1 MDKRQKKIG
10 KVMGEFKD
18 GTLKSGGS
26 GKKVTNPKQA
36 MAIALS
42 EANRLN
48 QGGMLGDIYSR
59 PMFQTPVQRSG
70 GGIMAGVA
78 PVNLQEGGDPGL
90 MDYVLEAPS
99 AFGRMVSGMVAGND
113 GTMNDFFSLE
123 KTEEGSGLNLR
134 DLTDFLIVDP
144 EDPTDVAIA
153 AATAPLLI
161 FPPAAIAARL
171 AAAGYKG
178 TKVARAVDKA
188 AEIQDKIPGLLSG
201 GTSRLATLGQG
212 QIARE
217 VVPMAQ
223 EGAGAAVGG
232 IADLVSPPAM
242 AAGTEEE
249 EDSSI
254 FDSGALKGIGTGI
267 AGLAAVS
274 PKFRGLLKATGAA
287 AGRGAL
293 KGLDVATDNPGKAAA
308 VAGVGYGASQLMG
321 DEPEPP
327 TPPSTTTTPQT
338 SRIAEAQKQMEEEAN
353 TPQTEEEKQ
362 GFFANIMERLTD
374 PRVQAGLANAAK
386 PTEGYVP
393 RNFFSDFNEGVRAYD
408 LEQAKISSLTGGEE
422 TTFTANYEFLQEKFP
437 ESSPEEIMDMALSLS
452 NRGGKT
458 TLINTLFRAEKER
471 YPDMPTDQVLKRVQ
485 DMAAGM
491 SSGAPTIDVD
501 TGEVIK
507 ITAEDVD

>member
-18 GTLKSGGS
+18 ETLKSGGS

-42 EANRLN
+42 EANKLN

-59 PMFQTPVQRSG
+59 PMFQTPVQRAG

-78 PVNLQEGGDPGL
+78 PVNLQDGGDPGL
-90 MDYVLEAPS
+90 MDYLSGIGS
-99 AFGRMVSGMVAGND
+99 AIVGDD
-113 GTMNDFFSLE
+113 GTMDDFFSLE

-134 DLTDFLIVDP
+134 DLTDVLIVDP

-232 IADLVSPPAM
+232 IADLISPPAM
-242 AAGTEEE
+242 AAGTDDE
-249 EDSSI
+249 EDSS
-254 FDSGALKGIGTGI
+254 FLDSAITGAQGL
-267 AGLAAVS
+267 AGLGAIGMLFPQTRPLVKGAA
-274 PKFRGLLKATGAA
+274 AA

-293 KGLDVATDNPGKAAA
+293 KGLDVATDNPVKAAG

-327 TPPSTTTTPQT
+327 TPPSTTAMPQT
-338 SRIAEAQKQMEEEAN
+338 SQIAETQKQIEESDTPKNEEE
-353 TPQTEEEKQ
+353 EQ

-393 RNFFSDFNEGVRAYD
+393 RNFFSDFNEGVRNYD
-408 LEQAKISSLTGGEE
+408 LEQAKIRSLEGDEE
-422 TTFTANYEFLQEKFP
+422 TDFMKNYAYLREKFP
-437 ESSPEEIMDMALSLS
+437 EEEEESIRKMALSLS
-452 NRGGKT
+452 TRGSATAMMSLFSKLVPPGT
-458 TLINTLFRAEKER
+458 TLTEEQANETMNMVKRIMAGQAAPPTNVSAQTAAELTE
-471 YPDMPTDQVLKRVQ
+471 
-485 DMAAGM
+485 
-491 SSGAPTIDVD
+491 
-501 TGEVIK
+501 
-507 ITAEDVD
+507 EDVQRLTGGI

>member
-1 MDKRQKKIG
+1 MNKRERKIS

-18 GTLKSGGS
+18 RTLKSGGS
-26 GKKVTNPKQA
+26 GKTVTNPKQA
-36 MAIALS
+36 MAIALA
-42 EANRLN
+42 EANKLN
-48 QGGMLGDIYSR
+48 QGGMLGNIYSR
-59 PMFQTPVQRSG
+59 PMFQTPVQRAG

-78 PVNLQEGGDPGL
+78 PVNLQDGGDPGL
-90 MDYVLEAPS
+90 MDYLSGLGS
-99 AFGRMVSGMVAGND
+99 AIVGDD
-113 GTMNDFFSLE
+113 GTMDDFFSLE

-134 DLTDFLIVDP
+134 DLTDALIVDP

-188 AEIQDKIPGLLSG
+188 AQLQEKIPGILSG

-217 VVPMAQ
+217 AVPMAQ

-232 IADLVSPPAM
+232 IADLISPPAM
-242 AAGTEEE
+242 AAGLDAEE
-249 EDSSI
+249 EDSS
-254 FDSGALKGIGTGI
+254 FLDSAITGAQALG
-267 AGLAAVS
+267 AGAAGVAAFS

-293 KGLDVATDNPGKAAA
+293 KGLDVATDNPVKTAA
-308 VAGVGYGASQLMG
+308 VGGAGYVASQLMG

-353 TPQTEEEKQ
+353 TPRTKEEEQ
-362 GFFANIMERLTD
+362 GFFANIMERLSD

-422 TTFTANYEFLQEKFP
+422 TTFTANYEFLAEKFP
-437 ESSPEEIMDMALSLS
+437 ESSPQEIMDMALSLS

-458 TLINTLFRAEKER
+458 TLVNTLFKSVKEANPELSPEEAYQRA
-471 YPDMPTDQVLKRVQ
+471 VA
-485 DMAAGM
+485 MATGA
-491 SSGAPTIDVD
+491 SGTPTIDPD

-507 ITAEDVD
+507 ITAEDLDE

>member
-1 MDKRQKKIG
+1 MNKRERKIS

-18 GTLKSGGS
+18 RTLKSGGS
-26 GKKVTNPKQA
+26 GKTVTNPKQA
-36 MAIALS
+36 MAIALAQ
-42 EANRLN
+42 ANKLN
-48 QGGMLGDIYSR
+48 QGGMLGNIYSR
-59 PMFQTPVQRSG
+59 PMFQTPVQRAG

-78 PVNLQEGGDPGL
+78 PINLQDGGDPGF
-90 MDYVLEAPS
+90 MDYLSGLGS
-99 AFGRMVSGMVAGND
+99 AIVGND
-113 GTMNDFFSLE
+113 GSMDDFFSLE

-134 DLTDFLIVDP
+134 DLTDALIVDP

-188 AEIQDKIPGLLSG
+188 AQLQEKIPGILSG
-201 GTSRLATLGQG
+201 GTSRAATFGQG

-217 VVPMAQ
+217 AVPMAQ

-232 IADLVSPPAM
+232 IADLVSPSAM
-242 AAGTEEE
+242 AAGPDDEE
-249 EDSSI
+249 EDSS
-254 FDSGALKGIGTGI
+254 FLDSAITGAQALGTAAGIGMLFPQTRPLVQG
-267 AGLAAVS
+267 AA
-274 PKFRGLLKATGAA
+274 AA

-293 KGLDVATDNPGKAAA
+293 KGLDVVTDNPGKAAA
-308 VAGVGYGASQLMG
+308 ALGVGYGASQLMG
-321 DEPEPP
+321 DEPEAPVM
-327 TPPSTTTTPQT
+327 PSTSP
-338 SRIAEAQKQMEEEAN
+338 IAEAQKQMEEEAN

-362 GFFANIMERLTD
+362 GFFSNIMKRLSD

-408 LEQAKISSLTGGEE
+408 LEQAKISSLTGGDE
-422 TTFTANYEFLQEKFP
+422 TTFTANYEFLAEKFP
-437 ESSPEEIMDMALSLS
+437 ESSPQEIMDMALSLS

-458 TLINTLFRAEKER
+458 TLINTLFKSVKEANPELSPEEAYQRA
-471 YPDMPTDQVLKRVQ
+471 VA
-485 DMAAGM
+485 MA
-491 SSGAPTIDVD
+491 SGASGTPTIDPD

-507 ITAEDVD
+507 LTAEDLDE

>member
-1 MDKRQKKIG
+1 MNKRERKIS

-18 GTLKSGGS
+18 RTLKSGGS
-26 GKKVTNPKQA
+26 GKTVTNPKQA
-36 MAIALS
+36 MAIALA
-42 EANRLN
+42 EANKLN
-48 QGGMLGDIYSR
+48 QGGMLGNIYSR
-59 PMFQTPVQRSG
+59 PMFQTPVQRAG

-78 PVNLQEGGDPGL
+78 PVNLQDGGDPGL
-90 MDYVLEAPS
+90 MDYLSGFGS
-99 AFGRMVSGMVAGND
+99 AIVGND
-113 GTMNDFFSLE
+113 GTMDDFFSLE

-134 DLTDFLIVDP
+134 DITDFLIVDP

-188 AEIQDKIPGLLSG
+188 AQLQEKIPGILSG
-201 GTSRLATLGQG
+201 GTSRAATFGQG

-217 VVPMAQ
+217 AVPMAQ

-232 IADLVSPPAM
+232 IADLVSPAAM
-242 AAGTEEE
+242 AAGPDAEE
-249 EDSSI
+249 EDSS
-254 FDSGALKGIGTGI
+254 FLDSGALKGIGTGI

-293 KGLDVATDNPGKAAA
+293 KGLDVATDNPGKALAI
-308 VAGVGYGASQLMG
+308 AGAGYGASQLMG
-321 DEPEPP
+321 DKPEAPAM
-327 TPPSTTTTPQT
+327 PSTSP
-338 SRIAEAQKQMEEEAN
+338 IAEAQKQMKEEAN

-362 GFFANIMERLTD
+362 GFFSNIMKRLSD

-393 RNFFSDFNEGVRAYD
+393 RNFFSDFNEGVRTYD
-408 LEQAKISSLTGGEE
+408 LEQAKISSLTGGDE
-422 TTFTANYEFLQEKFP
+422 TTFTANYEFLAEKFP
-437 ESSPEEIMDMALSLS
+437 ESSPQEIMDMALSLS

-458 TLINTLFRAEKER
+458 TLVNTLFKSIKEANAELSPEEAYQKA
-471 YPDMPTDQVLKRVQ
+471 VA
-485 DMAAGM
+485 MATGA
-491 SSGAPTIDVD
+491 SGTPTIDPD

-507 ITAEDVD
+507 ITAEDLDE

>member
-1 MDKRQKKIG
+1 
-10 KVMGEFKD
+10 MGEFKD
-18 GTLKSGGS
+18 RTLKSGGS
-26 GKKVTNPKQA
+26 GKTVTNPKQA
-36 MAIALS
+36 MAIALA
-42 EANRLN
+42 EANKLN
-48 QGGMLGDIYSR
+48 QGGMLGNIYSR
-59 PMFQTPVQRSG
+59 PMFQTPVQRAG
-70 GGIMAGVA
+70 GGIMSGVA
-78 PVNLQEGGDPGL
+78 PINLQDGGDPGL
-90 MDYVLEAPS
+90 MDYLSGVGS
-99 AFGRMVSGMVAGND
+99 AIVGND
-113 GTMNDFFSLE
+113 GSMDDFFSLE

-134 DLTDFLIVDP
+134 DLTDALIVDP

-188 AEIQDKIPGLLSG
+188 AQLQEKIPGLLSG

-217 VVPMAQ
+217 AVPMAQ

-242 AAGTEEE
+242 AAGTDAEE
-249 EDSSI
+249 EDSSFLDKAI
-254 FDSGALKGIGTGI
+254 TGTQALGTAAGIGMLFPQTRPFVK
-267 AGLAAVS
+267 AA
-274 PKFRGLLKATGAA
+274 GAA

-293 KGLDVATDNPGKAAA
+293 KGLDVATDNPGKALAT
-308 VAGVGYGASQLMG
+308 AGAGYVASQLMG

-362 GFFANIMERLTD
+362 GFFSNIMKRLSD

-408 LEQAKISSLTGGEE
+408 LEQAKIRSLEGDEE
-422 TTFTANYEFLQEKFP
+422 TDFMKNYAYLREKFP
-437 ESSPEEIMDMALSLS
+437 EEEEENIKKMALSLS
-452 NRGGKT
+452 TRGSST
-458 TLINTLFRAEKER
+458 ALMSLFNKLA
-471 YPDMPTDQVLKRVQ
+471 PDTQ
-485 DMAAGM
+485 GM
-491 SSGAPTIDVD
+491 SEEEANRVMNMAKRILSGQAAPSTNVSAK
-501 TGEVIK
+501 TGAEL
-507 ITAEDVD
+507 TEEDVQRLTGGI

>member
-1 MDKRQKKIG
+1 MDKRQKKIS
-10 KVMGEFKD
+10 KVMSEFKD

-36 MAIALS
+36 MAIAFAQ
-42 EANRLN
+42 ANSLN

-59 PMFQTPVQRSG
+59 PMFQTPVQRAG

-78 PVNLQEGGDPGL
+78 PVNLQDGGDPGL
-90 MDYVLEAPS
+90 MDYLSGIGS
-99 AFGRMVSGMVAGND
+99 AIVGDD
-113 GTMNDFFSLE
+113 GTMDDFFSLE

-134 DLTDFLIVDP
+134 DLTDVLIVDP

-188 AEIQDKIPGLLSG
+188 AEMQEKIPGLLSG

-254 FDSGALKGIGTGI
+254 FDSGALQGIGTGI
-267 AGLAAVS
+267 AGLAAFS

-293 KGLDVATDNPGKAAA
+293 KGLDVATDNPVKTATL
-308 VAGVGYGASQLMG
+308 AGAGYGASQLMG

-408 LEQAKISSLTGGEE
+408 LEQAKISNLTGGEE

-437 ESSPEEIMDMALSLS
+437 ESSPEELMDMALSLS

>member
-1 MDKRQKKIG
+1 MDKRQKKIS

-36 MAIALS
+36 MAIALA
-42 EANRLN
+42 EANKLN

-59 PMFQTPVQRSG
+59 PMFQTPVQRAG

-90 MDYVLEAPS
+90 MDYLSGLGS
-99 AFGRMVSGMVAGND
+99 AIVGDD
-113 GTMNDFFSLE
+113 GTMDDFFSLE

-134 DLTDFLIVDP
+134 DLTDALIVDP

-242 AAGTEEE
+242 AAGTEDE
-249 EDSSI
+249 EDE
-254 FDSGALKGIGTGI
+254 
-267 AGLAAVS
+267 
-274 PKFRGLLKATGAA
+274 
-287 AGRGAL
+287 GRG
-293 KGLDVATDNPGKAAA
+293 
-308 VAGVGYGASQLMG
+308 
-321 DEPEPP
+321 
-327 TPPSTTTTPQT
+327 
-338 SRIAEAQKQMEEEAN
+338 
-353 TPQTEEEKQ
+353 
-362 GFFANIMERLTD
+362 
-374 PRVQAGLANAAK
+374 
-386 PTEGYVP
+386 
-393 RNFFSDFNEGVRAYD
+393 
-408 LEQAKISSLTGGEE
+408 
-422 TTFTANYEFLQEKFP
+422 
-437 ESSPEEIMDMALSLS
+437 
-452 NRGGKT
+452 
-458 TLINTLFRAEKER
+458 
-471 YPDMPTDQVLKRVQ
+471 
-485 DMAAGM
+485 
-491 SSGAPTIDVD
+491 
-501 TGEVIK
+501 
-507 ITAEDVD
+507 

>member
-1 MDKRQKKIG
+1 MNKRQKKKFG
-10 KVMGEFKD
+10 KVMSEYKA

-36 MAIALS
+36 MAIAYAES
-42 EANRLN
+42 NSLN

-59 PMFQTPVQRSG
+59 PMFQTPVQRAG

-78 PVNLQEGGDPGL
+78 PVNLREGGDPGL
-90 MDYVLEAPS
+90 MDYLSGLGS
-99 AFGRMVSGMVAGND
+99 AIVGDD
-113 GTMNDFFSLE
+113 GTMDDFFSLE

-134 DLTDFLIVDP
+134 DLTDALIVDP

-254 FDSGALKGIGTGI
+254 FDSGALQGIGTGI
-267 AGLAAVS
+267 AGLAAFS

-293 KGLDVATDNPGKAAA
+293 KGLDVATDNPVKTAAL
-308 VAGVGYGASQLMG
+308 AGAGYGASQLMG

-393 RNFFSDFNEGVRAYD
+393 RNFFSDFNEGVRNYD

-458 TLINTLFRAEKER
+458 TLINTLFRAEKEL

-485 DMAAGM
+485 AMAAGM
-491 SSGAPTIDVD
+491 SAGTPMVDAD

-507 ITAEDVD
+507 ITAEDVDQ